1 MWWFPA
7 AVARLASA
15 REYRTFIHRIAID
28 CSAVIEL
35 AMMIGH
41 AEITIP
47 YVIHSSR
54 PITKIVYI
62 DAEIAFTERDRQM
75 RSNWGKKDAVVR
87 IAAAVP
93 RNVDTGL
100 DMLVRV

>member
-1 MWWFPA
+1 
-7 AVARLASA
+7 
-15 REYRTFIHRIAID
+15 
-28 CSAVIEL
+28 
-35 AMMIGH
+35 MMIGH

-62 DAEIAFTERDRQM
+62 DAEIAWTERDRQT